1 MEAITREKEVFEMS
15 KTLAKEFGLLR
26 ADKAGPVYTL
36 RGDLSAEGWEELA
49 PGTYANRKYFD
60 LAGLAMEEKTLFFE
74 GAVIQDTWNPV
85 NTPAT
90 AGNLASVLDVMSNKP
105 LSNSDCIAAVN
116 GLGNTVSPVGAKL
129 TFDQTIYMRLRVFV
143 VDLDTQAGG
152 YFITL
157 SDNQLGSLSPT
168 ASDRVYC
175 TRVVLFGNNAD
186 GVYSVYPV
194 RYLLRANAKEEAE
207 FEYLMRLK
215 RSYELQ
221 QEPDVD

>member
-1 MEAITREKEVFEMS
+1 MS

-26 ADKAGPVYTL
+26 VDRAGGNFTL
-36 RGDLSAEGWEELA
+36 RTDISAEGWEELQQGA
-49 PGTYANRKYFD
+49 YVNRNYFD
-60 LAGLAMEEKTLFFE
+60 LAGISMEDKTLFFE
-74 GAVIQDTWNPV
+74 GAALQETVNPTNV
-85 NTPAT
+85 PST
-90 AGNLASVLDVMSNKP
+90 AGNITTIVDIMSTKPLDNNNALNALLYGNTLAS
-105 LSNSDCIAAVN
+105 
-116 GLGNTVSPVGAKL
+116 GGGVGAKL

-152 YFITL
+152 SFIPL

-168 ASDRVYC
+168 ASDRVYV
-175 TRVVLFGNNAD
+175 TRAVSFAPVVPDVVLA
-186 GVYSVYPV
+186 VWPV
-194 RYLLRANAKEEAE
+194 RYLLRANAKEEPE

>member
-1 MEAITREKEVFEMS
+1 MS

-26 ADKAGPVYTL
+26 ADKAGPAWTL
-36 RGDLSAEGWEELA
+36 RTDISAEGWETIV
-49 PGTYANRKYFD
+49 PGSYVNRTYFD
-60 LAGLAMEEKTLFFE
+60 LAGISMDDKTLFFE
-74 GAVIQDTWNPV
+74 GATLQDTLNPS

-90 AGNLASVLDVMSNKP
+90 AGNLTVVVDVMSTKP
-105 LSNSDCIAAVN
+105 LTNDEALGASVF
-116 GLGNTVSPVGAKL
+116 GNTIATGGANL

-152 YFITL
+152 YFIPL

-168 ASDRVYC
+168 ASDRIYV
-175 TRVVLFGNNAD
+175 TRVVVFGGLNGD
-186 GVYSVYPV
+186 GVFAVWPV
-194 RYLLRANAKEEAE
+194 RYLLRANAKEEPE

-221 QEPDVD
+221 QSYDED